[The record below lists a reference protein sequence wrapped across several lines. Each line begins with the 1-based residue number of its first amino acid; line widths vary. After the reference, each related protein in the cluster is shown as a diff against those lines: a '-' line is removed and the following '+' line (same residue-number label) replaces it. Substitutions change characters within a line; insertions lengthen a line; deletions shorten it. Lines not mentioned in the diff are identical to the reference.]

1 MSTDVNFKSTGV
13 HQIILKKVILS
24 IARVFYAPPFVKEE
38 VGEILMK
45 LINCLHYYYYLRIG
59 YSDPN
64 RTYR

>member
-1 MSTDVNFKSTGV
+1 MSMDVNFKSTGV

-45 LINCLHYYYYLRIG
+45 LINCFFTIITTLG
-59 YSDPN
+59 SSDPN
-64 RTYR
+64 TL